1 MVLCR
6 PMRLLL
12 VLVAFSFIATGSYA
26 QTTANQQSTVAI
38 ASDGP
43 FESEIRAFEDA
54 DRTDPP
60 KPGGVVFVGSSS
72 IRLWPDL
79 QADFPGVNVIQR
91 GFGGAQIDQVVS
103 YTPRIVLPYK
113 PTLIV
118 LYAGDNDLS
127 AGRTP
132 DQVFDDYK
140 AFVAMVRKALP
151 NTKIAYVSIK
161 PSGDRWALADK
172 MRAANSKIQK
182 YAAKDPRLTF
192 VDVFT
197 PMLGAD
203 GKPREELFTV
213 DRLHMN
219 YDGYAIWRDL
229 LTPIVTAA
237 AAPIPA
243 ASH

>member
-1 MVLCR
+1 
-6 PMRLLL
+6 MRFLLF
-12 VLVAFSFIATGSYA
+12 LVAISLVASGSRA
-26 QTTANQQSTVAI
+26 QTTATQQATVAVQPQ
-38 ASDGP
+38 SRW
-43 FESEIRAFEDA
+43 ESEIRAFEDS
-54 DRTDPP
+54 DRRDPP

-91 GFGGAQIDQVVS
+91 GFGGSQIDDVVG
-103 YTPRIVLPYK
+103 YAQRIVLPYK
-113 PTLIV
+113 PVLVV
-118 LYAGDNDLS
+118 LYAGDNDLP

-132 DQVFDDYK
+132 EQVFKDYK
-140 AFVAMVRKALP
+140 AFVAIVRKALP
-151 NTKIAYVSIK
+151 DTKVAYIAIK
-161 PSGDRWALADK
+161 PSGDRWALVDK
-172 MRAANSKIQK
+172 MRATNSLIQK
-182 YAAKDPRLTF
+182 YAAKDPKLVF

-197 PMLGAD
+197 PMLGTD

-219 YDGYAIWRDL
+219 YDGYAIWREL

-237 AAPIPA
+237 GAQAPT

>member
-1 MVLCR
+1 
-6 PMRLLL
+6 MRFLLF
-12 VLVAFSFIATGSYA
+12 LVALSFVATSSSA
-26 QTTANQQSTVAI
+26 QTTATQQATVAVQPE
-38 ASDGP
+38 SRW
-43 FESEIRAFEDA
+43 ESEIRAFEDA

-91 GFGGAQIDQVVS
+91 GFGGSQIDDVVG
-103 YTPRIVLPYK
+103 YAQRIVIPYK
-113 PTLIV
+113 PSLVV

-132 DQVFDDYK
+132 EQIFKDYK
-140 AFVAMVRKALP
+140 SFVGIVRKALP
-151 NTKIAYVSIK
+151 DTRVAYISIK
-161 PSGDRWALADK
+161 PSGDRWALAEK
-172 MRAANSKIQK
+172 MRATNSMIQK
-182 YAAKDPRLTF
+182 YAAKDPKLAF

-197 PMLGAD
+197 PMLGTD

-219 YDGYAIWRDL
+219 YDGYAIWREL

-237 AAPIPA
+237 STLVPA

>member
-1 MVLCR
+1 
-6 PMRLLL
+6 MRLLL
-12 VLVAFSFIATGSYA
+12 VLVALSFLATGSHA
-26 QTTANQQSTVAI
+26 QTTTQQPAVAV

-43 FESEIRAFEDA
+43 YESEIRAFEDA
-54 DRTDPP
+54 DRLDPP

-91 GFGGAQIDQVVS
+91 GFGGAQINQVVS
-103 YTPRIVLPYK
+103 YTPRIVLPYR
-113 PTLIV
+113 PSLIV
-118 LYAGDNDLS
+118 LYAGDNDLN

-140 AFVAMVRKALP
+140 AFVTMVRKSLP
-151 NTKIAYVSIK
+151 NAKIAYISIK

-172 MRAANSKIQK
+172 MRATNSMIQK
-182 YAAKDPRLTF
+182 YAARELRLIF

-197 PMLGAD
+197 PMLGAN
-203 GKPREELFTV
+203 GKPREELFTA

-237 AAPIPA
+237 AVPIPV